1 MARKLCWVVVL
12 TLVLGATLVQAGE
25 IPEGKFD
32 KDDPEIAVIREL
44 DFENVDY
51 GAEPIKT
58 RVTALLALNEL
69 LNRVGQ
75 RSAARLEMLEAYIES
90 QKLESALMESEAAVP
105 EVERLKYE
113 DGQKIAVAFIK
124 TERGANMFGP
134 RVPNVS
140 DAGLANYEKSY
151 IKLGKKRWTEIQ
163 YVRHRIEAIA
173 VFLDSAGKFGEY
185 KKWAIGEEAR
195 RREAGEAAYRERVKQ
210 EELDAKAKAEE
221 AAERKHELEL
231 RRMEYAF
238 KLKQDKIEAAGKAAE
253 ASYRSDDKDW
263 NRWGD
268 NYGGWVYGRR
278 VYVKPGHPVT
288 KPKPRPPI
296 ARPRPRP
303 R

>member
-1 MARKLCWVVVL
+1 MVRKLCWV
-12 TLVLGATLVQAGE
+12 LVLAFAAGATLVQAGE

-32 KDDPEIAVIREL
+32 KDDPEIAVIRSL

-75 RSAARLEMLEAYIES
+75 RSAARLEMLEAYIDA
-90 QKLESALMESEAAVP
+90 QKLERALMESEAAVP
-105 EVERLKYE
+105 EVERLKYA

-140 DAGLANYEKSY
+140 EAGLANYEKSY
-151 IKLGKKRWTEIQ
+151 IKLGRTRWAEIQ

-173 VFLDSAGKFGEY
+173 IFLDSAGKFDEY

-195 RREAGEAAYRERVKQ
+195 QREAAEAAYRERVKQ
-210 EELDAKAKAEE
+210 EELDAQAKAEE
-221 AAERKHELEL
+221 EAQRKHELEL
-231 RRMEYAF
+231 KRMEYAF
-238 KLKQDKIEAAGKAAE
+238 KLKQDKIEAAGKVAE
-253 ASYRSDDKDW
+253 KSYRKDDTDW

-268 NYGGWVYGRR
+268 YYGGYVYRRPIYGR
-278 VYVKPGHPVT
+278 PGRPVT
-288 KPKPRPPI
+288 KPKPRPPV
-296 ARPRPRP
+296 ARPRPR
-303 R
+303 

>member
-1 MARKLCWVVVL
+1 MVKKLCWV
-12 TLVLGATLVQAGE
+12 LVLAFVLGTTLAQAGE

-69 LNRVGQ
+69 LNRVGE
-75 RSAARLEMLEAYIES
+75 RSAARLEMLEAYIND

-105 EVERLKYE
+105 EVERLTFE
-113 DGQKIAVAFIK
+113 DGQKIAVAFVK
-124 TERGANMFGP
+124 TQRGADMFGP
-134 RVPNVS
+134 RLPKVP

-151 IKLGKKRWTEIQ
+151 IKLGRKRWAEIA
-163 YVRHRIEAIA
+163 YVRHRIEATA

-195 RREAGEAAYRERVKQ
+195 QREAGEAAYRERVK
-210 EELDAKAKAEE
+210 EEEREAKAKAEE

-231 RRMEYAF
+231 KRMEYAF
-238 KLKQDKIEAAGKAAE
+238 KLKQEKIEAAEKAAE

-268 NYGGWVYGRR
+268 YYGGHVYRRPIYGR
-278 VYVKPGHPVT
+278 PGRPVT
-288 KPKPRPPI
+288 KPKPRPPV